1 MQSNNTR
8 YYLVTLTFRDNTSL
22 KWFTHTTRILHEDQ
36 VENAID
42 TYHAKQL
49 HKNCS
54 LEALRV
60 TSCDDP
66 RFPSVWQKLVDDREL
81 TYKSKFHVLNSEFKG
96 NLHVDNRL
104 QSEAFQ
110 ERRQEALILHAQRL
124 SEARAIMDAKK
135 HVEWEA

>member
-1 MQSNNTR
+1 MTNTR
-8 YYLVTLTFRDNTSL
+8 YHLVTLTFRDNTSL
-22 KWFTHTTRILHEDQ
+22 KWFTHTTRILLQDQ

-49 HKNCS
+49 HKGCS
-54 LEALRV
+54 LEGVRV

-81 TYKSKFHVLNSEFKG
+81 TYKAKFHVLHSEFKDS
-96 NLHVDNRL
+96 LHVETRL
-104 QSEAFQ
+104 QSEAYQ
-110 ERRQEALILHAQRL
+110 ERRKDALILHAQRL

-135 HVEWEA
+135 HVD